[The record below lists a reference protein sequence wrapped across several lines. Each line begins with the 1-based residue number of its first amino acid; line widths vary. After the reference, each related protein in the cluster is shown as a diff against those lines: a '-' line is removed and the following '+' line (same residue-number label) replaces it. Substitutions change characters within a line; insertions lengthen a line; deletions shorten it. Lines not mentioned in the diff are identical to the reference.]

1 MKHQELVVWRPLN
14 EHPDQD
20 ETVLVT
26 LDDDRRRWCWVAVY
40 DGQQYRDACG
50 MKAYR
55 QGLVRCWAPM
65 LRGPL

>member
-1 MKHQELVVWRPLN
+1 MKHQELVVWRPLS
-14 EHPDQD
+14 EEPDQD

-26 LDDDRRRWCWVAVY
+26 LDDDRQRWCWVAVW